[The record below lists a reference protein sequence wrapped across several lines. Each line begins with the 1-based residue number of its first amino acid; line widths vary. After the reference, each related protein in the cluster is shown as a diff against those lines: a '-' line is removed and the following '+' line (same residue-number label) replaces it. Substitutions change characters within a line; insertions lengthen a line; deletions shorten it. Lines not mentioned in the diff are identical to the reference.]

1 MVLGSL
7 IGVLTLPVL
16 GPCKGIK
23 HIFEE
28 IYGEARKEQ
37 LDEERIISKLTEL
50 QLQLELHEIDEE
62 EYEAQEQGL
71 MDHLSAVREYKRQLE
86 EAGYLVDF

>member
-1 MVLGSL
+1 VVLGSL
-7 IGVLTLPVL
+7 LGVLTLPVL

-50 QLQLELHEIDEE
+50 QLQLELHGSTKRSTRPGAGPHGPSLRREGVQTP
-62 EYEAQEQGL
+62 ARGSGL
-71 MDHLSAVREYKRQLE
+71 S
-86 EAGYLVDF
+86 G